1 MRVGLDGSLT
11 GSLLCCNVRGGFD
24 MVCLGSGR
32 LQSVFEVMV
41 LESAGAKICA

>member
-1 MRVGLDGSLT
+1 VLYHTVYSE
-11 GSLLCCNVRGGFD
+11 FD

-41 LESAGAKICA
+41 LGSAGAEICVLIWRGRV